1 MKRILL
7 LFLFVALTASVA
19 LARERCAVQG
29 SGVDL
34 EAWEEP
40 AASAAMSQDRYSL
53 HGSVVDSKSGEPLAG
68 VAVTVRD
75 NSSLWAETDAY
86 GKFTLKMPKGS
97 YVLVVSLVGYQ
108 TLEYGIQLDEDSR
121 INISLA
127 EQAESLDA
135 VMVVGKSNAQLLK
148 ESALAVSAFNIK
160 PIVSSVHNINN
171 ILGKTTGIKIREEGG
186 VGSDFDLSINGM
198 SGNSVRYFL
207 DGIPLDTKG
216 SGVSLANLP
225 VNIIERVEIYKG
237 VIPASLGADALG
249 GAINI
254 VTSKEKKNFFDF
266 SYGYGS
272 FNTHKGEFFAQIV
285 APKTGIIIKPVISAN
300 YSANNYLMKGV
311 EVPNEDNT
319 RFITGDFRRFHDDYF
334 SLYGELEAGVTGK
347 KWADAFFV
355 SGSYSQIQKELQTG
369 SVQTK
374 VYGMA
379 ERHTQS
385 EGVSARYSKKDF
397 ITEGLAFNASVSH
410 SWDHSKTI
418 DTTYRKYFWNGTY
431 IDGARSEITGRAKT
445 LRHYKRPM
453 TVVRANFD
461 YRLADA
467 HSLNVN
473 YLFNRTGNE
482 QYDDVDD
489 TYEPSNDAVNK
500 HLIGVSYN
508 QLIADRRMENVFFVK
523 DYINHVEVGQT
534 EQGSIT
540 GSQDVEKSATKNY
553 WGYGAGTKYKFV
565 EEAVVKASYE
575 HSVRLP
581 LSKELLGNGTTIYAN
596 VKLRPES
603 SENFNIGVFGN
614 VRPSAKSHLY
624 YEVNGFM
631 RLVDDYIQVRV
642 SEKEGMMQYEN
653 VPAVH
658 IKGVEGEVNYTF
670 NNKLQLMANVSW
682 QDSRDQ
688 RKYKDDGKPSATYR
702 NRTPNKPWVFW
713 NAEASYTFDN
723 VLASDAKLKLS
734 YSYQWVHWFYLTWEA
749 YGSNATKARIPT
761 QNISNV
767 SALYQLKG
775 GKYNIF
781 LECNNLFDAMAY
793 DNYKLQKP
801 GRAFFVKFRLF
812 ID

>member
-7 LFLFVALTASVA
+7 LFTFLVLAISAVA
-19 LARERCAVQG
+19 QG
-29 SGVDL
+29 K
-34 EAWEEP
+34 
-40 AASAAMSQDRYSL
+40 YSL
-53 HGSVVDSKSGEPLAG
+53 KGTVSDTAGEPLQS
-68 VAVTVRD
+68 VTVTVKE
-75 NSSLWAETDAY
+75 NGSIWSET
-86 GKFTLKMPKGS
+86 GESGTFSLKMSGGT
-97 YVLVVSLVGYQ
+97 YTIVFSLVGYQ
-108 TLEYGIQLDEDSR
+108 TLEQQINLDSNSS
-121 INISLA
+121 IAVTLA
-127 EQAESLDA
+127 EQAESLTE

-148 ESALAVSAFNIK
+148 ESAFSANAFNIK

-171 ILGKTTGIKIREEGG
+171 VLGKTTGIKIREEGG

-207 DGIPLDTKG
+207 DGMPLDTKG
-216 SGVSLANLP
+216 SGVNLANLP
-225 VNIIERVEIYKG
+225 VNLIERVEIYKG

-254 VTSKEKKNFFDF
+254 VTNRQKKNFLDF

-272 FNTHKGEFFAQIV
+272 FNTHKGELFAQIV
-285 APKTGIIIKPVISAN
+285 TPKTGIIIKPVVSAN
-300 YSANNYLMKGV
+300 YSDNNYVMKGV

-319 RFITGDFRRFHDDYF
+319 RFVTGDFERFHDDYF
-334 SLYGELEAGVTGK
+334 SLYGELEVGVANK

-355 SGSYSQIQKELQTG
+355 GGSFSKIDKELQTG

-379 ERHTQS
+379 ERHTLS
-385 EGVSARYSKKDF
+385 KGVSAVYNKKSF
-397 ITEGLAFNASVSH
+397 LVGNLALNASASY
-410 SWDHSKTI
+410 SWDHSTTV

-431 IDGARSEITGRAKT
+431 IDGARSEITGRART
-445 LRHYKRPM
+445 FRHYKRPM
-453 TVVRANFD
+453 AVVRTNFD
-461 YRLADA
+461 YRLSDK
-467 HSLNVN
+467 HSLNLN

-482 QYDDVDD
+482 QFDDVDD
-489 TYEPSNDAVNK
+489 TYEPSNDAVSK
-500 HLIGVSYN
+500 HIVGFSYN
-508 QLIADRRMENVFFVK
+508 QLLADGKMENVLFVK
-523 DYINHVEVGQT
+523 DYINHVEIGQT
-534 EQGSIT
+534 ELGSIT
-540 GSQDVEKSATKNY
+540 GANTVERSTTKNY
-553 WGYGAGTKYKFV
+553 WGYGLGTKFRLA

-581 LSKELLGNGTTIYAN
+581 LSKELLGNGSTIYAN
-596 VKLRPES
+596 VQLRPES
-603 SENFNIGVFGN
+603 SENFNVGVFGN
-614 VRPSAKSHLY
+614 IQASAKSHFY
-624 YEVNGFM
+624 YEVNSFM
-631 RLVDDYIQVRV
+631 RLVDDYIQIRV

-653 VPAVH
+653 IPAVH
-658 IKGVEGEVNYTF
+658 IKGVEGEVNYTYS
-670 NNKLQLMANVSW
+670 NKLHIMANISW

-688 RKYKDDGKPSATYR
+688 RKYLDDGKPSATYR

-713 NAEASYTFDN
+713 NAEASYTFRN
-723 VLASDAKLKLS
+723 VFFKDASLKLA
-734 YSYQWVHWFYLTWEA
+734 YNYQWVHWFYLTWEA
-749 YGSNATKARIPT
+749 YGSDASKARIPT

-801 GRAFFVKFRLF
+801 GRAFFLKFRVF

>member
-1 MKRILL
+1 MKRILQIL
-7 LFLFVALTASVA
+7 LFVMVAANLFA
-19 LARERCAVQG
+19 QN
-29 SGVDL
+29 
-34 EAWEEP
+34 
-40 AASAAMSQDRYSL
+40 RYSL
-53 HGSVVDSKSGEPLAG
+53 QGSVVELKSREPLPSA
-68 VAVTVRD
+68 AVTVKE
-75 NSSLWAETDAY
+75 NNTIWAETDLE
-86 GKFTLKMPKGS
+86 GKFTLKLPKGK
-97 YVLVVSLVGYQ
+97 YTLVVQLTGYQ
-108 TLEYGIQLDEDSR
+108 TLEQSIQIEGNSK
-121 INISLA
+121 INIELA
-127 EQAESLDA
+127 EHAESLDA

-171 ILGKTTGIKIREEGG
+171 VLGKTTGIKIRDEGG

-207 DGIPLDTKG
+207 DGMPLDTKG
-216 SGVSLANLP
+216 SGVNLANLP

-254 VTSKEKKNFFDF
+254 VTNREKKNFLDF

-272 FNTHKGEFFAQIV
+272 FNTHKGEVFAQVV
-285 APKTGIIIKPVISAN
+285 APKTGIIIKPVFSAN
-300 YSANNYLMKGV
+300 YSDNNYLMKGV

-319 RFITGDFRRFHDDYF
+319 RFMTGDFRRFHDNYF
-334 SLYGELEAGVTGK
+334 SLYGELEAGVTNK

-355 SGSYSQIQKELQTG
+355 SGSYSKVDKELQTG

-374 VYGMA
+374 VYGLA
-379 ERHTQS
+379 ERYTQS
-385 EGVSARYSKKDF
+385 ESVSARYSKKAF
-397 ITEGLAFNASVSH
+397 LLESLTFNASVSH
-410 SWDHSKTI
+410 SWDHSQTI

-431 IDGARSEITGRAKT
+431 IDGARNEINGRAKT
-445 LRHYKRPM
+445 WRHYKRPM
-453 TVVRANFD
+453 TVARANFD
-461 YRLADA
+461 YRLADE
-467 HSLNVN
+467 HSINVN

-489 TYEPSNDAVNK
+489 TYEPSNDAVSK
-500 HLIGVSYN
+500 HIAGLSYN
-508 QLIADRRMENVFFVK
+508 QLLFKGKMENVFFVK
-523 DYINHVEVGQT
+523 DYINHVEIGQT
-534 EQGSIT
+534 ELGSIT
-540 GSQDVEKSATKNY
+540 GADNVERSTTKNY
-553 WGYGAGTKYKFV
+553 WGYGIGTKYKFV

-581 LSKELLGNGTTIYAN
+581 LSKELLGNGSTIYAN

-603 SENFNIGVFGN
+603 SENFNLGIFGN
-614 VRPSAKSHLY
+614 VQPSIRSHLY

-670 NNKLQLMANVSW
+670 NNKLQLMANISW

-702 NRTPNKPWVFW
+702 NRTPNKPWLFW

-723 VLASDAKLKLS
+723 VIFRDARLKLA
-734 YSYQWVHWFYLTWEA
+734 YNYQWVHWFYLTWEA

>member
-7 LFLFVALTASVA
+7 VFVL
-19 LARERCAVQG
+19 LI
-29 SGVDL
+29 
-34 EAWEEP
+34 AW
-40 AASAAMSQDRYSL
+40 ANLIAQTRYSL
-53 HGSVVDSKSGEPLAG
+53 QGKVVDSKSGTALAG
-68 VAVTVRD
+68 AAVTIKENNTVWAES
-75 NSSLWAETDAY
+75 NSSGEFQLKLY
-86 GKFTLKMPKGS
+86 KGNYTLK
-97 YVLVVSLVGYQ
+97 VSLVGYQ
-108 TLEYGIQLDEDSR
+108 PLEQQVQIDDDCRME
-121 INISLA
+121 ISLA
-127 EQAESLDA
+127 EETESLDA
-135 VMVVGKSNAQLLK
+135 VMVVGKSSAQLLK
-148 ESALAVSAFNIK
+148 ESVLAVSALNVK

-171 ILGKTTGIKIREEGG
+171 VLGKTTGIKIREEGG

-216 SGVSLANLP
+216 SGVNLANLP
-225 VNIIERVEIYKG
+225 VNVIERVEIYKG

-254 VTSKEKKNFFDF
+254 VTTKAKKNFFDF

-272 FNTHKGEFFAQIV
+272 FNTHKGELFAQIV
-285 APKTGIIIKPVISAN
+285 TPKTGIVIKPVVSAN
-300 YSANNYLMKGV
+300 YSRNNYMMKGV

-319 RFITGDFRRFHDDYF
+319 RFVTGDFRRFHDGYF
-334 SLYGELEAGVTGK
+334 SLYGELEAGVNNR

-355 SGSYSQIQKELQTG
+355 TGSYSNIDKELQTG

-379 ERHTQS
+379 ERHTRS
-385 EGVSARYSKKDF
+385 KGVSARYSKRGF
-397 ITEGLAFNASVSH
+397 IADDLTFNASVSH
-410 SWDHSKTI
+410 SWDHSITV

-453 TVVRANFD
+453 TVARANFD
-461 YRLADA
+461 YRIADA
-467 HSLNVN
+467 HSVNVN

-489 TYEPSNDAVNK
+489 TYEPSNDVVSK
-500 HLIGVSYN
+500 HIIGVSYN
-508 QLIADRRMENVFFVK
+508 QLLIDGKMENVLFVK
-523 DYINHVEVGQT
+523 DYINHVEIGQT
-534 EQGSIT
+534 ELGSIT
-540 GSQDVEKSATKNY
+540 GANTVEPSATKSY
-553 WGYGAGTKYKFV
+553 WGYGLGSKYKFT
-565 EEAVVKASYE
+565 EEAVIKASYE

-581 LSKELLGNGTTIYAN
+581 LSKELLGNGSTIYAN
-596 VKLRPES
+596 VQLRPES
-603 SENFNIGVFGN
+603 SENFNLGIFGN
-614 VRPSAKSHLY
+614 IQPSSKSHIY
-624 YEVNGFM
+624 YEVNSFM

-658 IKGVEGEVNYTF
+658 IKGLEGEINYTYS
-670 NNKLQLMANVSW
+670 NKLQLMANISW

-688 RKYKDDGKPSATYR
+688 RKYLDDGKLSATYR

-723 VLASDAKLKLS
+723 VIFSNARLKLA
-734 YSYQWVHWFYLTWEA
+734 YNYQWVHWFYLTWEA
-749 YGSNATKARIPT
+749 YGSDASKARIPT

-767 SALYQLKG
+767 SALYQLAG

-781 LECNNLFDAMAY
+781 LECNNIFDAMAY

-801 GRAFFVKFRLF
+801 GRAFFIKFRLF

>member
-1 MKRILL
+1 MNFNDWEMKRTLL
-7 LFLFVALTASVA
+7 IFLSLLIAVASVA
-19 LARERCAVQG
+19 AQTK
-29 SGVDL
+29 
-34 EAWEEP
+34 
-40 AASAAMSQDRYSL
+40 YSL
-53 HGSVVDSKSGEPLAG
+53 HGKVVDSKSGAELAG
-68 VAVTVRD
+68 AAVTLKETNTVWAES
-75 NSSLWAETDAY
+75 NSS
-86 GKFTLKMPKGS
+86 GNFTLRIPGGE
-97 YVLVVSLVGYQ
+97 YTLAVSLVGYQ
-108 TLEYGIQLDEDSR
+108 TLEQQIHIEEDSR

-148 ESALAVSAFNIK
+148 ESVLAVSALNVK

-171 ILGKTTGIKIREEGG
+171 VLGKTTGIKIREEGG

-216 SGVSLANLP
+216 SGVTLANLP
-225 VNIIERVEIYKG
+225 VNVIERVEIYKG

-254 VTSKEKKNFFDF
+254 VTTNAKKNFFDF

-272 FNTHKGEFFAQIV
+272 FNTHKGELFAQIV
-285 APKTGIIIKPVISAN
+285 APKTGIIIKPVVSAN
-300 YSANNYLMKGV
+300 YSANNYVMKDV

-319 RFITGDFRRFHDDYF
+319 RFTTGDFERFHDGYF
-334 SLYGELEAGVTGK
+334 SLYGELEAGVNNR
-347 KWADAFFV
+347 KWADAFFIT
-355 SGSYSQIQKELQTG
+355 GSYSKIDKELQTG

-379 ERHTQS
+379 ERHTLS
-385 EGVSARYSKKDF
+385 KGVSARYSKKGF
-397 ITEGLAFNASVSH
+397 IADDLTLNASVSH
-410 SWDHSKTI
+410 SWDHSTTV

-453 TVVRANFD
+453 TVARANFD
-461 YRLADA
+461 YRIADA
-467 HSLNVN
+467 HSVNVN

-489 TYEPSNDAVNK
+489 TYEPSNDAVTK
-500 HLIGVSYN
+500 HIVGVSYN
-508 QLIADRRMENVFFVK
+508 QLLINGKMENVLFVK
-523 DYINHVEVGQT
+523 DYINHVEIGQT
-534 EQGSIT
+534 ELGSIT
-540 GSQDVEKSATKNY
+540 GANTVEPSATKSY
-553 WGYGAGTKYKFV
+553 WGYGLGTKYKFT
-565 EEAVVKASYE
+565 EAAVIKGSYE

-581 LSKELLGNGTTIYAN
+581 LSKELLGNGSTIYAN

-603 SENFNIGVFGN
+603 SENFNLGVFGN
-614 VRPSAKSHLY
+614 IHPSSKSHFY
-624 YEVNGFM
+624 YEVNSFM

-658 IKGVEGEVNYTF
+658 IKGLEGEINYTYS
-670 NNKLQLMANVSW
+670 NKLQLMANISW

-688 RKYKDDGKPSATYR
+688 RKFLDDGKPSATYR

-723 VLASDAKLKLS
+723 VIFSNARLKLA
-734 YSYQWVHWFYLTWEA
+734 YNYQWVHWFYLTWEA
-749 YGSNATKARIPT
+749 YGSDASKARIPT
-761 QNISNV
+761 QNISNI

>member
-7 LFLFVALTASVA
+7 VFVL
-19 LARERCAVQG
+19 LI
-29 SGVDL
+29 
-34 EAWEEP
+34 AW
-40 AASAAMSQDRYSL
+40 ANLIAQTRYSL
-53 HGSVVDSKSGEPLAG
+53 QGKVVDSKSGTALAG
-68 VAVTVRD
+68 AAVTIKENNTVWAES
-75 NSSLWAETDAY
+75 NSSGEFQLKLY
-86 GKFTLKMPKGS
+86 KGNYTLK
-97 YVLVVSLVGYQ
+97 VSLVGYQ
-108 TLEYGIQLDEDSR
+108 PLEQQVQIDDDCRME
-121 INISLA
+121 ISLA
-127 EQAESLDA
+127 EETESLDA
-135 VMVVGKSNAQLLK
+135 VMVVGKSSAQLLK
-148 ESALAVSAFNIK
+148 ESALAVSALNVK

-171 ILGKTTGIKIREEGG
+171 VLGKTTGIKIREEGG

-216 SGVSLANLP
+216 SGVNLANLP
-225 VNIIERVEIYKG
+225 VNVIERVEIYKG

-254 VTSKEKKNFFDF
+254 VTTKAKKNFFDF

-272 FNTHKGEFFAQIV
+272 FNTHKGELFAQIV
-285 APKTGIIIKPVISAN
+285 TPKTGIVIKPVVSAN
-300 YSANNYLMKGV
+300 YSRNNYMMKGV

-319 RFITGDFRRFHDDYF
+319 RFVTGDFRRFHDGYF
-334 SLYGELEAGVTGK
+334 SLYGELEAGVNNR

-355 SGSYSQIQKELQTG
+355 TGSYSNIDKELQTG

-379 ERHTQS
+379 ERHTRS
-385 EGVSARYSKKDF
+385 KGVSARYSKRGF
-397 ITEGLAFNASVSH
+397 IADDLTFNASVSH
-410 SWDHSKTI
+410 SWDHSITV

-453 TVVRANFD
+453 TVARANFD
-461 YRLADA
+461 YRIADA
-467 HSLNVN
+467 HSVNVN

-489 TYEPSNDAVNK
+489 TYEPSNDVVSK
-500 HLIGVSYN
+500 HIIGVSYN
-508 QLIADRRMENVFFVK
+508 QLLIDGKMENVLFVK
-523 DYINHVEVGQT
+523 DYINHVEIGQT
-534 EQGSIT
+534 ELGSIT
-540 GSQDVEKSATKNY
+540 GANTVEPSATKSY
-553 WGYGAGTKYKFV
+553 WGYGLGSKYKFT
-565 EEAVVKASYE
+565 EEAVIKASYE

-581 LSKELLGNGTTIYAN
+581 LSKELLGNGSTIYAN
-596 VKLRPES
+596 VQLRPEN
-603 SENFNIGVFGN
+603 SENFNLGIFGN
-614 VRPSAKSHLY
+614 IQPSSKSHIY
-624 YEVNGFM
+624 YEVNSFM

-658 IKGVEGEVNYTF
+658 IKGLEGEINYTYS
-670 NNKLQLMANVSW
+670 NKLQLMANISW

-688 RKYKDDGKPSATYR
+688 RKYLDDGKPSATYR

-723 VLASDAKLKLS
+723 VIFSNARLKLA
-734 YSYQWVHWFYLTWEA
+734 YNYQWVHWFYLTWEA
-749 YGSNATKARIPT
+749 YGSDASKARIPT

-767 SALYQLKG
+767 SALYQLAG

-781 LECNNLFDAMAY
+781 LECNNIFDAMAY

-801 GRAFFVKFRLF
+801 GRAFFIKFRLF